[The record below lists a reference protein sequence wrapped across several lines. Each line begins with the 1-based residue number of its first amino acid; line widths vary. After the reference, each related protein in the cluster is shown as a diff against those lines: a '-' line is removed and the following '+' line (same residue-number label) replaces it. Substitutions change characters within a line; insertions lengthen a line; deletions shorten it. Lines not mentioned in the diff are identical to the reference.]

1 MAGLLAL
8 LLLTATIAAE
18 AAGGVEGR
26 WLTQGKSGVVEIY
39 GCGDGTL
46 CGRLVW
52 FRIKPN
58 ETDPLL
64 LDRHNPTPPLRN
76 RSVCGLVFMQGF
88 RQHGPDSWGDG
99 SLYDP
104 ESGNTYSGRLTLN
117 PDGTLSLRGYLGISV
132 IGRTEHWTRFTQA
145 LDDCPGE

>member
-26 WLTQGKSGVVEIY
+26 WLTHGKSGVVEIY

-64 LDRHNPTPPLRN
+64 IDRHNPNPALRN
-76 RSVCGLVFMQGF
+76 RSMCGLVFMWGF
-88 RQHGPDSWGDG
+88 RPHGPDSWGDG